1 MKIENIISALLL
13 FYILCSCNMKE
24 ERMPDEILNEK
35 EMVALMSDM
44 QLAEAIVK
52 LQVNRVDS
60 TSFFTD
66 SLFSQVFKKHNV
78 SKEKFK
84 KNFDYYNSNP
94 VLMEEIYNQVIEKL
108 SEEQAGL
115 KGEVQKEE

>member
-24 ERMPDEILNEK
+24 ERMPDEILNQE

-44 QLAEAIVK
+44 QLAEAVIK

-60 TSFFTD
+60 TSVNSD
-66 SLFSQVFKKHNV
+66 SLFNKVFRKHNV
-78 SKEKFK
+78 NKETFK

-94 VLMEEIYNQVIEKL
+94 VLMEEIYNLVIEKL
-108 SEEQAGL
+108 SEEQAAL
-115 KGEVQKEE
+115 KGKVQKEE

>member
-13 FYILCSCNMKE
+13 FCILSSCNIKE
-24 ERMPDEILNEK
+24 ERILDEILNEE

-60 TSFFTD
+60 TSVFAD
-66 SLFSQVFKKHNV
+66 SLFSQVFKKHNIN
-78 SKEKFK
+78 KEKFK

-94 VLMEEIYNQVIEKL
+94 ALMEEIYNKVIEKL

-115 KGEVQKEE
+115 KGEMQREE